1 MFGEVPPIVS
11 ILPDTVALPP
21 LAEQAELD
29 AAVSELRARRA
40 AWVGVSPR
48 DRLTL
53 VAQLR
58 RDIARIA
65 PDWSAAVAK
74 AEGLGPSDAAEED
87 IAGPYFTLRQL
98 RLLGTSLRE
107 IARGRA
113 PRIPGGVMTLPDG
126 RVSARVM
133 PVDRFDRVMYPR
145 VTADVWM
152 QPGVTEEELPLT
164 QAVAYRKADAG
175 GVCLV
180 LGGGNLSSI
189 APLDAIYKLFVANRV
204 VILKLHPTQAFIGPI
219 LQAGMKALIAEG
231 YLRIAQGGATEG
243 AYLAAHPDV
252 DELHITGS
260 YRTYE
265 TVVFGPGAE
274 GEERRLRDEPILRK
288 PFTAELGNLTPVI
301 VVPGRWSEAEIGYQ
315 ADNLATMLTNNAGF
329 NCTTPR
335 VIITAAGW
343 HLRQRFLNA
352 VRARLMATPARMAY
366 YPGAAD
372 RFDRFLGAHP
382 EAELYGSRADGRLPW
397 ALITDLDPGA
407 RDDPCFTTEAFC
419 SVFGELPLQSSDTA
433 DFISRA
439 VAFANHSLPGSLNA
453 TLIVHPSSLR
463 NAEVAE
469 AVEKA
474 VSDLRY
480 GTVAI
485 NHWSALGFAL
495 GVTPWGAFPGH
506 ARNDIGSGTDVVH
519 NTLMFSRVEKTVVR
533 APFRTWP
540 KPIWFGSHRTA
551 GRLAPMLVRFEANPS
566 LLRLAAMMPLA
577 AWG

>member
-1 MFGEVPPIVS
+1 M
-11 ILPDTVALPP
+11 T
-21 LAEQAELD
+21 
-29 AAVSELRARRA
+29 LRHL
-40 AWVGVSPR
+40 
-48 DRLTL
+48 RLIG
-53 VAQLR
+53 ASLR
-58 RDIARIA
+58 GIAREGA
-65 PDWSAAVAK
+65 PH
-74 AEGLGPSDAAEED
+74 
-87 IAGPYFTLRQL
+87 
-98 RLLGTSLRE
+98 
-107 IARGRA
+107 
-113 PRIPGGVMTLPDG
+113 IPGGISTLPDG
-126 RVSARVM
+126 RASARVM
-133 PVDRFDRVMYPR
+133 PFDRFDRLMYPR

-152 QPGVTEEELPLT
+152 QEGVNADAVPAT
-164 QAVAYRKADAG
+164 QAMAYRQPDGG

-180 LGGGNLSSI
+180 LGGGNVSSI

-204 VILKLHPTQAFIGPI
+204 VILKLHPTLTFLAPI
-219 LQAGMKALIAEG
+219 LAAGFDALIRPG
-231 YLRIAQGGATEG
+231 YLRIVEGGAEEG
-243 AYLAAHPDV
+243 AYLTEHRDV

-265 TVVFGPGAE
+265 TIVFGPGVE
-274 GEERRLRDEPILRK
+274 GDERLRRDEPILHK

-301 VVPGRWSEAEIGYQ
+301 VVPGQWSDADIGYQ

-335 VIITAAGW
+335 VVITPAGW
-343 HLRQRFLNA
+343 RLRQRFLNA
-352 VRARLMATPARMAY
+352 VRARLGATPVRLAY
-366 YPGAAD
+366 YPGAEE
-372 RFDRFLGAHP
+372 RFDQFMGAHP

-419 SVFGELPLQSSDTA
+419 GVFGELPLPSA
-433 DFISRA
+433 DIADYLAHA
-439 VAFANHSLPGSLNA
+439 VAFANDGLWGSLNA
-453 TLIVHPSSLR
+453 TLIVHPSSMR
-463 NAEVAE
+463 DPEVGA

-474 VSDLRY
+474 VADLRY

-533 APFRTWP
+533 APFRAWP

-551 GRLAPMLVRFEANPS
+551 RRLAPMLVRFEASPS
-566 LLRLAAMMPLA
+566 LLRLAAMLPLA

>member
-29 AAVSELRARRA
+29 AAVSELRACRA
-40 AWVGVSPR
+40 AWVAVSPR

-65 PDWSAAVAK
+65 PDWSAAVAE
-74 AEGLGPSDAAEED
+74 AEGLGPSEAAEED

-98 RLLGTSLRE
+98 RLLGTSLRD
-107 IARGRA
+107 ISRGRA
-113 PRIPGGVMTLPDG
+113 PHIPGGVATLADG

-133 PVDRFDRVMYPR
+133 PVDRFDRMMYPR

-231 YLRIAQGGATEG
+231 YLRIVQGGATEG
-243 AYLAAHPDV
+243 AYLAAHRDV

-407 RDDPCFTTEAFC
+407 RDDPCFTTESFC
-419 SVFGELPLQSSDTA
+419 SVFGELPLQSADTA

-551 GRLAPMLVRFEANPS
+551 RRLAPMLVRFEANPS